1 MTENISVPVWLALIG
16 GALALWAL
24 MERLLIPSV
33 RWFFR
38 QQVNLVISELNTR
51 LQLQVPV
58 FHRTKRQVLIDRL
71 TYDPEVAEAVEDEV
85 RRAGTPRE
93 VLFREVERYAR
104 EIVPS
109 FNAYLYFRIGYR
121 LARRSVRLL
130 YRLRLGYADDE
141 ALSRIEPDASVVFV
155 MNHRSNVDYVI
166 VAYMAANRSALSYAV
181 GEWAR
186 VWPLQ
191 ALIRSL
197 GAYFVRRNSDNR
209 LYRRVLARYV
219 QAATAGGV
227 VQAVY
232 PEGGLSRDGRMR
244 PPKLGL
250 ISYMV
255 SAFDPEG
262 ARDLVFVPVG
272 INYDRVLEDRSLVR
286 CDRAG
291 KGGRSRVIA
300 VTLGFVARNLRLM
313 LHGRW
318 YRFGYACVN
327 FAAPLSMRAYT
338 ARHHVDFRTLGPQ
351 ERRTALEGLGAE
363 LQNAIAATIP
373 GASGLGGGDGVRAP
387 ALTGNERARGQGRG
401 LDNHGSARRARR
413 LRPHSARGPRLRNHG
428 RASHAGA
435 AALRRGERPALP
447 GTRTGAGHAAL
458 LRQLDRALPRRVRT
472 PGFREPSAQWR
483 CFPSNGKSAHSFL
496 RWVPAFMEHSASD

>member
-1 MTENISVPVWLALIG
+1 MTESVSIPLWIAIVG

-24 MERLLIPSV
+24 MERLLIPGV

-38 QQVNLVISELNTR
+38 QQVNRVITELNTR
-51 LQLQVPV
+51 LQLQVPA
-58 FHRTKRQVLIDRL
+58 FHQTKRQVLVDRL
-71 TYDPEVAEAVEDEV
+71 TYDPEVAAAVEAE
-85 RRAGTPRE
+85 ALATGTPRE
-93 VLFREVERYAR
+93 VLIRDVERYAR

-109 FNAYLYFRIGYR
+109 FNAYLYFRIGYH

-130 YRLRLGYADDE
+130 YRVRLGYADDQ
-141 ALSRIEPDASVVFV
+141 ALSRIAPEASVVFV

-197 GAYFVRRNSDNR
+197 GAYFVRRNSDNV

-244 PPKLGL
+244 EPKLGL

-255 SAFDPEG
+255 SAFDPEDG
-262 ARDLVFVPVG
+262 RDLVFVPVG

-286 CDRAG
+286 ARRAG
-291 KGGRSRVIA
+291 PHGRFHVAA
-300 VTLGFVARNLRLM
+300 VVGGFVARNLGLM
-313 LHGRW
+313 LRRRW

-327 FAAPLSMRAYT
+327 FAAPVSMREY
-338 ARHHVDFRTLGPQ
+338 AREHRIDFRTLSAP
-351 ERRTALEGLGAE
+351 ERSRALERLGAE
-363 LQNAIAATIP
+363 LKDAIAAAIP
-373 GASGLGGGDGVRAP
+373 VLPVSVVATVFARRPAQSMSALEVKAHAWALIAELTRSGAYVHIPRADLDYAITVGLRMLVLRHFVEESEG
-387 ALTGNERARGQGRG
+387 LFRARAEERDM
-401 LDNHGSARRARR
+401 LDYYANSIEH
-413 LRPHSARGPRLRNHG
+413 
-428 RASHAGA
+428 
-435 AALRRGERPALP
+435 
-447 GTRTGAGHAAL
+447 
-458 LRQLDRALPRRVRT
+458 
-472 PGFREPSAQWR
+472 
-483 CFPSNGKSAHSFL
+483 FL
-496 RWVPAFMEHSASD
+496 SE

>member
-1 MTENISVPVWLALIG
+1 MSESVSVPLWIALAG

-24 MERLLIPSV
+24 MDRLLIPSA

-38 QQVNLVISELNTR
+38 QQVNRVISELNTR
-51 LQLQVPV
+51 LQLQVPT
-58 FHRTKRQVLIDRL
+58 FHQTKRQVLIDRL
-71 TYDPEVAEAVEDEV
+71 TYDPEVAEAVEEEA

-93 VLFREVERYAR
+93 VLMGEVERYAR

-109 FNAYLYFRIGYR
+109 FNAYLYFRIGYHV
-121 LARRSVRLL
+121 ARRSVRLL
-130 YRLRLGYADDE
+130 YRVRLGYADDE
-141 ALSRIEPDASVVFV
+141 ALARIEPDASVVFV

-197 GAYFVRRNSDNR
+197 GAYFVRRNSNNR

-244 PPKLGL
+244 APRLGL

-255 SAFDPEG
+255 SAFDPGGE
-262 ARDLVFVPVG
+262 RDLVFVPVG
-272 INYDRVLEDRSLVR
+272 INYDRVLEDRTLVR
-286 CDRAG
+286 SASVGEGNRRRIFATTC
-291 KGGRSRVIA
+291 
-300 VTLGFVARNLRLM
+300 GFVARNLGLM
-313 LHGRW
+313 LRRRW

-327 FAAPLSMRAYT
+327 FAPPISMRAYA
-338 ARHHVDFRTLGPQ
+338 ARHRVDFRALGSR
-351 ERRTALEGLGAE
+351 ERQAALERLGAD
-363 LQNAIAATIP
+363 LQHAIAATIP
-373 GASGLGGGDGVRAP
+373 VLPVSVVATVFVRRPGQEMSELEVKAHAWSLMEALAERGAYVHVPRSDHDYAITVGLRMLV
-387 ALTGNERARGQGRG
+387 
-401 LDNHGSARRARR
+401 
-413 LRPHSARGPRLRNHG
+413 
-428 RASHAGA
+428 
-435 AALRRGERPALP
+435 LRRFVEESDGLHRACTQE
-447 GTRTGAGHAAL
+447 
-458 LRQLDRALPRRVRT
+458 LDMLHYYAN
-472 PGFREPSAQWR
+472 SI
-483 CFPSNGKSAHSFL
+483 AHYL
-496 RWVPAFMEHSASD
+496 EG

>member
-1 MTENISVPVWLALIG
+1 MTESVSIPLWIALIG

-38 QQVNLVISELNTR
+38 QQVNRVIAELNTR
-51 LQLQVPV
+51 LQLQVPA
-58 FHRTKRQVLIDRL
+58 FHQTRRQVLIDRL
-71 TYDPEVAEAVEDEV
+71 TYDPEVLAAVEEQACN
-85 RRAGTPRE
+85 AGTPRE
-93 VLFREVERYAR
+93 VLIREVERYAR

-109 FNAYLYFRIGYR
+109 FNAYLYFRIGYH

-130 YRLRLGYADDE
+130 YRVRLGYADDE

-197 GAYFVRRNSDNR
+197 GAYFVRRNSNNR

-244 PPKLGL
+244 PPRLGL

-255 SAFDPEG
+255 SGFDPDGE
-262 ARDLVFVPVG
+262 RDLVFVPVG

-286 CDRAG
+286 SATSG
-291 KGGRSRVIA
+291 KRSRRHVA
-300 VTLGFVARNLRLM
+300 VVTLGFVARNICLM
-313 LHGRW
+313 LRRRW

-327 FAAPLSMRAYT
+327 FAAPISMRAYT
-338 ARHHVDFRTLGPQ
+338 SSRGVDIRSLGPQ
-351 ERRTALEGLGAE
+351 ERHATLEALGAD
-363 LQNAIAATIP
+363 LQAAIAATIP
-373 GASGLGGGDGVRAP
+373 VLPVSVVATVFVRRPSHAMSELEVKAHAWSLIDGLARRGAYVHIPRADHDYAITVGLRMLVLRHFVEETAG
-387 ALTGNERARGQGRG
+387 LYRAR
-401 LDNHGSARRARR
+401 DEESDM
-413 LRPHSARGPRLRNHG
+413 LRYYANSI
-428 RASHAGA
+428 
-435 AALRRGERPALP
+435 
-447 GTRTGAGHAAL
+447 
-458 LRQLDRALPRRVRT
+458 
-472 PGFREPSAQWR
+472 
-483 CFPSNGKSAHSFL
+483 AHF
-496 RWVPAFMEHSASD
+496 FEE